1 MEKNHIAA
9 VLIVNIIAYP
19 ILAHTQ
25 YWGEER
31 YAHSVT
37 NIRADRTTE
46 SKIVGQLMPG
56 QKIRTDFLE
65 KNWFAIFGLEETVS
79 DERKA
84 LGYVYAPLLTPDPPA
99 SNKPSVKSSSMLNY
113 KVVLKEHTSYLGR
126 SCMALRVVVNEQ
138 RVPSVTSLL
147 ITAIEIWEN
156 GNKEQQTFVVFIY
169 LSDLDSVK
177 DAYAVIEFS
186 PNGWERL
193 MINPKALEGTK
204 PYNDIVLSAEP

>member
-1 MEKNHIAA
+1 MEKNYIA
-9 VLIVNIIAYP
+9 VLLIVTIIAYP
-19 ILAHTQ
+19 ILAHAQ
-25 YWGEER
+25 NWGEGR
-31 YAHSVT
+31 YAHSVI

-46 SKIVGQLMPG
+46 SKVVGQLIPG

-65 KNWFAIFGLEETVS
+65 NNWFAIFSLEETVR

-84 LGYVYAPLLTPDPPA
+84 LGYVYGPLLAPYPP
-99 SNKPSVKSSSMLNY
+99 SSHKPSVKSSSMLNY
-113 KVVLKEHTSYLGR
+113 KVVLKEPNSYLGR

-138 RVPSVTSLL
+138 RAPSVTSLL
-147 ITAIEIWEN
+147 RTAIEIWEN
-156 GNKEQQTFVVFIY
+156 GNKEHQPFVVFIY

-193 MINPKALEGTK
+193 MINPKALEETK
-204 PYNDIVLSAEP
+204 PYNDIVLSTRP